1 MEKSFADIGKVR
13 AIEEL
18 YRLSAYKASD
28 EFSFTP
34 ERGSTVV
41 NESALYVEG
50 VDFNLVYFPLKHL
63 GYKSVVGA
71 SGPIYAALAHP
82 RLLSVSI
89 GVSSKLD
96 FEEISQLWTG
106 ITVAAKE
113 HGYKAVKLDLRPS
126 PNGLFIS
133 LAASGETLQLTRKRT
148 PGIKSMD
155 LICISGA
162 LGAAYL
168 GMQVLEKGRRE
179 FEKTGEQPDMKSYKM
194 LVGDYLRPELDASIV
209 SRIED
214 ALLYPGYAAFV
225 HDGLG
230 DCLKRL
236 QRDSGLGVKVY
247 ADKIPFEGN
256 SFLAGKELD
265 IDPVSAAFGGGDD
278 NRILL
283 VIPALSYEKFH
294 REFPTFNV
302 IGHMAQPE
310 AGAVLVTPE
319 GVEFP
324 VKAQGWQE
332 E

>member
-1 MEKSFADIGKVR
+1 MEKSFADIGKVQ

-18 YRLSAYKASD
+18 YRLSAYKSSD
-28 EFSFTP
+28 PFSFAP
-34 ERGSTVV
+34 ERGSLVV
-41 NESALYVEG
+41 SASRLFVEG

-63 GYKSVVGA
+63 GYKSVVSVTGPLYA
-71 SGPIYAALAHP
+71 SLAHP
-82 RLLSVSI
+82 RLLSVTL

-96 FEEISQLWTG
+96 FGQVKELWTG

-113 HGYKAVKLDLRPS
+113 HGYAAVKLDLKPS
-126 PNGLFIS
+126 PNGLYIS
-133 LAASGETLQLTRKRT
+133 LGSDGETPQLSTKRR
-148 PGIKSMD
+148 PAMKSKD
-155 LICISGA
+155 LIMVSGP

-168 GMQVLEKGRRE
+168 GMEVLEKGRRQ
-179 FEKTGEQPDMKSYKM
+179 FEKTGEQPDMKSYRM
-194 LVGDYLRPELDASIV
+194 LVGAYLRPEMDASIV

-214 ALLYPGYAAFV
+214 AEIYPAWAAFV
-225 HDGLG
+225 HEGLG
-230 DCLKRL
+230 DTLKRL
-236 QRDSGLGVKVY
+236 QQESGLGVKVY

-256 SFLAGKELD
+256 SFQAGKELNV
-265 IDPVSAAFGGGDD
+265 DPVSAAFGGGDD
-278 NRILL
+278 ERLLL

-302 IGHMAQPE
+302 IGHMALPE

-324 VKAQGWQE
+324 VKAQGWKE

>member
-1 MEKSFADIGKVR
+1 MGKSFADIGKVQ

-18 YRLSAYKASD
+18 YRLSAYKRD
-28 EFSFTP
+28 DGFSFNP
-34 ERGSTVV
+34 ERGSTVSTV
-41 NESALYVEG
+41 SRLYVEG

-63 GYKSVVGA
+63 GYKCIVGA
-71 SGPIYAALAHP
+71 TGPIYAALAHP
-82 RLLSVSI
+82 KLLSVTI

-96 FEEISQLWTG
+96 FEEITQLWTG
-106 ITVAAKE
+106 IAVAAKE
-113 HGYKAVKLDLRPS
+113 HGYKAVDLDLKPS
-126 PNGLFIS
+126 PNGLYIS
-133 LAASGETLQLTRKRT
+133 LAASGESLQLTQKRL
-148 PGIKSMD
+148 PALKSKD
-155 LICISGA
+155 LVCVSGP

-168 GMQVLEKGRRE
+168 GMQVLEKGRRD
-179 FEKTGEQPDMKSYKM
+179 FEKTSQQPDMKAYRM
-194 LVGDYLRPELDASIV
+194 LVAAYLRPELDSGIV

-214 ALLYPGYAAFV
+214 AEIYPAYAAFV
-225 HDGLG
+225 NEGLG

-247 ADKIPFEGN
+247 ADKLPFEGN
-256 SFLAGKELD
+256 SFQAGKEMD

-278 NRILL
+278 NVVLL

-294 REFPTFNV
+294 REFPTFSV
-302 IGHMAQPE
+302 IGHMAKPE

-324 VKAQGWQE
+324 VKAQGWKE

>member
-1 MEKSFADIGKVR
+1 MEKSFADIGKVK

-18 YRLSAYKASD
+18 YGLSAYKGSD
-28 EFSFTP
+28 AFSFAP
-34 ERGSTVV
+34 ERGSSVTT
-41 NESALYVEG
+41 ETRLFVEG

-63 GYKSVVGA
+63 GYKCVIGVT
-71 SGPIYAALAHP
+71 GPIYAALGHP
-82 RLLSVSI
+82 KILSVTLGI
-89 GVSSKLD
+89 SSKLD
-96 FEEISQLWTG
+96 FEQIKDLWTG

-113 HGYKAVKLDLRPS
+113 HDYKAVKLDLKPS
-126 PNGLFIS
+126 PNGLYIA
-133 LAASGETLQLTRKRT
+133 LAASGETSLLTQKRR
-148 PGIKSMD
+148 PGMKSMD
-155 LICISGA
+155 LVCISGP
-162 LGAAYL
+162 LDAAYL
-168 GMQVLEKGRRE
+168 GMQVLEKGRRH
-179 FEKTGEQPDMKSYKM
+179 FEKTGEQPDMKSYRM
-194 LVGDYLRPELDASIV
+194 LVGEYLRPELDASIV

-214 ALLYPGYAAFV
+214 AELYPGYAAFV
-225 HDGLG
+225 HEGLG

-247 ADKIPFEGN
+247 ASKIPFEGN
-256 SFLAGKELD
+256 SFQAGKEMD

-283 VIPALSYEKFH
+283 VIPTFSYEKFH

-324 VKAQGWQE
+324 VKAQGWRE